1 MRRARRESHKYAKDG
16 FPILEGNHV
25 STGDTRKARVAA

>member
-1 MRRARRESHKYAKDG
+1 VTLHKYAKDG

-25 STGDTRKARVAA
+25 STGDMRKAGVVAA